1 MDLPGLGL
9 ILKII
14 SFLVA
19 SWLLVHFLSFFG
31 VFLVIA
37 YPIWWLFFPKK
48 TICFYCRVKGEGEFC
63 PFCRKRIDK
72 TNGIFPENLRSAV
85 FNGGLIL
92 IFSLISIGFVFME
105 SRVLN
110 LLGFPPTPKTV
121 SFVIPATGQYRLGE
135 VFPMKI
141 EITGIKKPI
150 NTVQAD
156 ISFDPKIL
164 EITEIST
171 NDSFANIFVQ
181 KEINNQ
187 VGFARLSGGLPNPGF
202 SGEKGIFGTFYFKGK
217 SPGVVKVDFSSS
229 SKVLANDGRG
239 SNTLKDLAS
248 VNYLILPE
256 EISETEKEEQETIL
270 QPGVLGEFS
279 GEETQMEFYEEEK
292 ILGAQI
298 DQEIEKEKKFNL
310 GKILPELLERAD
322 RAILFFWGKI
332 FSK

>member
-1 MDLPGLGL
+1 MGLPGLGL
-9 ILKII
+9 ILKTI
-14 SFLVA
+14 SFLLA
-19 SWLLVHFLSFFG
+19 SWLVVHLLAVFG

-48 TICFYCRVKGEGEFC
+48 TICFYCRIKNEGEFC
-63 PFCRKRIDK
+63 PFCRRRIDK
-72 TNGIFPENLRSAV
+72 ANGIFPETLRSAV

-92 IFSLISIGFVFME
+92 IFSLFSIGFVFTE

-121 SFVIPATGQYRLGE
+121 SFVIPTTGQYRLGQ

-150 NTVQAD
+150 NIIQAD

-164 EITEIST
+164 EVREIST

-187 VGFARLSGGLPNPGF
+187 VGFARLAGGLPNPGF
-202 SGEKGIFGTFYFKGK
+202 SGERGIFGTVYFKGK

-248 VNYLILPE
+248 VSYLILPE